1 MSGHNKWSQIK
12 NKKGANDQKKARIF
26 TKFLKAISVVAR
38 DDKDPNSNPRLRS
51 AIEKARAFEVTNE
64 NIERAINKSSE
75 GKVFDEV
82 IYEAYGPE
90 KVAIIIK
97 TLTDNKNRTLADL
110 KKVLQNNNAKIADQ
124 GSVLWAFKSE
134 NYEFIPLY
142 PQKISDEGNKVL
154 EKIVEELEDL
164 DDISEVVTSRD
175 KQ

>member
-12 NKKGANDQKKARIF
+12 NKKGANDQKKAKIF
-26 TKFLKAISVVAR
+26 GKILKAISVAAR
-38 DDKDPNSNPRLRS
+38 DNKDPESNPRLRS
-51 AIEKARAFEVTNE
+51 LIEKGRGFEVPND

-97 TLTDNKNRTLADL
+97 TLTDNKNRTFADL
-110 KKVLQNNNAKIADQ
+110 KKVLQENNAKLADQ

-134 NYEFIPLY
+134 NWEFVPLY

-154 EKIVEELEDL
+154 EKIIEELENL
-164 DDISEVVTSRD
+164 DDVSEVVTSREN
-175 KQ
+175 